1 MNDGTYEAES
11 AARHLWMPFKPPFTA
26 ASQLPARMVGGEGSY
41 LIDDQGNRYL
51 DSFASICS
59 MALGHGRDDLVEAG
73 LKQSRDLGYASAW
86 TFRNQPAEQMARFVA
101 DRAPDGLSRVFFTSG
116 GSEAVE
122 SAIKMARQYFRLRGK
137 PSKTKM
143 IAREVAYHGTT
154 MGALSVTGLT
164 PIRTPYEPL
173 LAGVRHV
180 PNTNVYRLPKGLDPS
195 WYAEEIRR
203 RILFEGPETVAAV
216 FLEPVQNAGGCIP
229 PPDGYFDRVRE
240 ICDEFDVLLVS
251 DEVICAWGRLGDWFG
266 CGRLG
271 YRPDM
276 ITAAKGLSGGYA
288 PLGALVVSDSVAE
301 PFVDKEAAFMHG
313 YTFSAHPVVCA
324 IGLAASKA
332 IDGEGVL
339 DNVRRNESRLADLLA
354 SFRDIPIVGDTR
366 GVGYFQA
373 IEFVRDQDSRT
384 GFPAAEALALTRRIT
399 DLCFERGMIA
409 RSDVRGEPVL
419 QVALPL
425 IAGPA
430 EIDEVGNVLRPVLE
444 EASAE
449 FAGRAG

>member
-1 MNDGTYEAES
+1 MNDATHGRES
-11 AARHLWMPFKPPFTA
+11 TARHLWMPFKPPFTET
-26 ASQLPARMVGGEGSY
+26 SPLPARMVGGEGCH
-41 LIDDQGNRYL
+41 LIDEQGKRYL
-51 DSFASICS
+51 DSFASICA

-73 LKQSRDLGYASAW
+73 LKQARDLGYASAW
-86 TFRNQPAEQMARFVA
+86 SFRNRPAEQLAGFIA
-101 DRAPDGLSRVFFTSG
+101 ERAPQGLDRVFFTSG

-122 SAIKMARQYFRLRGK
+122 SAIKMARQHFRLRGK
-137 PSKTKM
+137 PSKTKV

-164 PIRTPYEPL
+164 PIRTPYEPM
-173 LAGVRHV
+173 LAGARHV
-180 PNTNVYRLPKGLDPS
+180 PNTNVYRLPEGLDPS

-203 RILFEGPETVAAV
+203 RILSEGPETVAAV

-301 PFVDKEAAFMHG
+301 PFVEQEAAFLHG

-324 IGLAASKA
+324 IGVAASEA
-332 IDGEGVL
+332 IEREGL
-339 DNVRRNESRLADLLA
+339 LENVRRNESRIADLLA
-354 SFRDIPIVGDTR
+354 SMRDIPIVGDTR

-373 IEFVRDQDSRT
+373 IEFVRDQETRAS
-384 GFPAAEALALTRRIT
+384 FPPEEALALTRRIT
-399 DLCFERGMIA
+399 ELCFERGMIA

-430 EIDEVGNVLRPVLE
+430 EIDELGSVLRPVLE
-444 EASAE
+444 QVSAE
-449 FAGRAG
+449 FVGRSR